1 MINEEL
7 ISAYLDGEL
16 TAQEQAQVER
26 ALASDARLR
35 QLHDDLR
42 ALRQRLQVMPQQKLG
57 ADFAERV
64 LRAAVERA
72 NPSQR
77 GAEGP
82 AAAAAVTP
90 AQREPE
96 VLLKSHHGETTVVER
111 AQHEP
116 LTWRVM
122 VWSIAGLAAA
132 IAFVLMLPEPTSRIA
147 EVGKNTVVQDNKEG
161 QRTSTSEDDVK
172 TKATPGTATPTNGV
186 VAEGKGGARDEAR
199 YDFANKDENLKE
211 LNRADETDKAKET
224 LREGAK
230 QGGGDLLQQEPKA
243 AATRGAV
250 AGAVPGASRG
260 SGGAGAVA
268 PAVDQT
274 KKTND
279 GERGIQAKS
288 AFAADAVRQSGAVA
302 ELDEAAKATDD
313 VLVVRLEVSPEQFKA
328 RGIDAV
334 LAKQSIYFNDH
345 NGRALQNENG
355 ETLDK
360 KRAEEKVR
368 DKTEEQ
374 RHAAQA
380 DRKAENKLVH
390 EAEQLARTGDVDVVY
405 VEASLEQVEAALAE
419 LSDKL
424 GKGVTLDKLA
434 DAKDHFEDFDHQA
447 PRVRRNAVAAPPT
460 APAEKDEGRGDDAGA
475 AGGGLGA
482 AGKEAEATRFGGG
495 EGLSRKREA
504 PFARRLN
511 GNVRAQSFSEEAAA
525 PEVPP
530 KPGIAKA
537 DLAAGNAAP
546 ADAPPPPA
554 PVLSDAA
561 AQEKPAADD
570 RSEFGAKTKQQAT
583 KRVRVLFLIQAKAD
597 EK

>member
-1 MINEEL
+1 MMNEEL

-16 TAQEQAQVER
+16 TAQEQAQVEH

-42 ALRQRLQVMPQQKLG
+42 ALRQRLQAMPQQKLG

-72 NPSQR
+72 NASDQ
-77 GAEGP
+77 AV
-82 AAAAAVTP
+82 AASVTTP
-90 AQREPE
+90 QHEPE
-96 VLLKSHHGETTVVER
+96 VLLKSHHGDATVVER

-116 LTWRVM
+116 LAWRVM

-132 IAFVLMLPEPTSRIA
+132 IAFVLMLPEPTSRVA

-161 QRTSTSEDDVK
+161 ERTSTFTDNLK
-172 TKATPGTATPTNGV
+172 TTATPSVPAPANGV
-186 VAEGKGGARDEAR
+186 VAEGKGGARDGAHQGTGR
-199 YDFANKDENLKE
+199 YDFANKDKNLKE
-211 LNRADETDKAKET
+211 LNRADETDKSKET

-243 AATRGAV
+243 AAVR
-250 AGAVPGASRG
+250 GAVPGASRG
-260 SGGAGAVA
+260 GGGAGAVA
-268 PAVDQT
+268 PALDQT
-274 KKTND
+274 KKTSD
-279 GERGIQAKS
+279 GERSIHAKS
-288 AFAADAVRQSGAVA
+288 AFAADAVRQSGVVG

-334 LAKQSIYFNDH
+334 LAKQSIYFNDQ
-345 NGRALQNENG
+345 NGRALANEKAEG
-355 ETLDK
+355 LDK

-374 RHAAQA
+374 RHAQA
-380 DRKAENKLVH
+380 DRKAENKLVQ
-390 EAEQLARTGDVDVVY
+390 EAEQLARMGDVDVVY
-405 VEASLEQVEAALAE
+405 VEASLEQVEAAVAE

-424 GKGVTLDKLA
+424 GKGVTLGRLA
-434 DAKDHFEDFDHQA
+434 EDHFEDFDRQA
-447 PRVRRNAVAAPPT
+447 PRVRRNAVATAPT
-460 APAEKDEGRGDDAGA
+460 VPAEKDEGRGDDAGA

-482 AGKEAEATRFGGG
+482 AGKEAEATRTGG
-495 EGLSRKREA
+495 EGLARKRDGA
-504 PFARRLN
+504 FARRID

-525 PEVPP
+525 PGATP

-537 DLAAGNAAP
+537 DLAAGNVAP
-546 ADAPPPPA
+546 ADAPPLPA

-561 AQEKPAADD
+561 AQEKPTADD
-570 RSEFGAKTKQQAT
+570 RSEFGAKAKQQAT
-583 KRVRVLFLIQAKAD
+583 KRVRVLFVIRAKAD